1 MIDMVQRHAKKLRTT
16 PFMTLTLDEHTAETG
31 LVTRLE
37 AFLDM
42 LKRRKRTKVETC
54 V

>member
-1 MIDMVQRHAKKLRTT
+1 MS
-16 PFMTLTLDEHTAETG
+16 LTLDEHTAEAG
-31 LVTRLE
+31 MVTRLE

-42 LKRRKRTKVETC
+42 IERKKRRQVAVC

>member
-1 MIDMVQRHAKKLRTT
+1 MMDMVHRQAARLRTT
-16 PFMTLTLDEHTAETG
+16 PFMSLTLDEHTAEG
-31 LVTRLE
+31 GIVTRLE

-42 LKRRKRTKVETC
+42 ISRRKQRQVKVC

>member
-1 MIDMVQRHAKKLRTT
+1 VRRRATRLRVTT
-16 PFMTLTLDEHTAETG
+16 FMSLTLDEHTTEG
-31 LVTRLE
+31 GVVTRLE

-42 LKRRKRTKVETC
+42 INRRKRRQVEVC